1 MEGVLRAWGLILRGY
16 APNLSI
22 EITRECPLRCPG
34 CYAYGDEHL
43 GGGLTL
49 RQVSDLKGEA
59 LVNGVLDLV
68 RTHRPLHVSLVGGEP
83 LVRHRELGAI
93 LPRLADMG
101 VYTQVVTSA
110 VRPIP
115 QEWAGLRRL
124 QVAVSVD
131 GLQPEHD
138 ARRSPATYERILK
151 HIAGHQVTVHCTVTR
166 EQAAR
171 EGYVSDFL
179 RFWSA
184 NPDVRRVWFSL
195 YSPQLGESSPEMLT
209 GDDRRRVLEELR
221 ALRPHYPKLE
231 LPNAVIEGYLRPPAS
246 PAECIFARTTTC
258 VSADLEHP
266 ITPCQFG
273 GQPDCSQCGCLASA
287 ALAAVGR
294 YRTPGGVTAGQ
305 LFEASERVGSW
316 VRGVREGRWRRARPV
331 PHRAPALTRRPTQ
344 QGPEPVSVAEAALDL
359 PPGAS

>member
-1 MEGVLRAWGLILRGY
+1 MDGIIAAWGKILWGIR
-16 APNLSI
+16 PSLSV
-22 EITRECPLRCPG
+22 EITRECPLRCAG
-34 CYAYGDEHL
+34 CYAYAERHL
-43 GGGLTL
+43 DGNGTL
-49 RQVSDLKGEA
+49 RTLPDYSGQELVSRFKE
-59 LVNGVLDLV
+59 LVT
-68 RTHRPLHVSLVGGEP
+68 RHRPLHVSIIGGEP
-83 LVRHRELGAI
+83 LVRYRELDEI
-93 LPRLADMG
+93 LPWLADREIHA
-101 VYTQVVTSA
+101 QLVTSA

-115 QEWAGLRRL
+115 RAWAGLRRL
-124 QVAVSVD
+124 LIVVSVD
-131 GLQPEHD
+131 GLPAEHD
-138 ARRSPATYERILK
+138 ARRAPATYERILK

-209 GDDRRRVLEELR
+209 SDDRRRVLEELR